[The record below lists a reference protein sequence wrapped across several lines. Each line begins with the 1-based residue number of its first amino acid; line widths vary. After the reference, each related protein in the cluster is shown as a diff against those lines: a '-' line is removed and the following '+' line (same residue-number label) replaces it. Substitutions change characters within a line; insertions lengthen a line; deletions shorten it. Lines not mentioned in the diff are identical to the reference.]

1 MGPSERELNGA
12 ELMISTSSGDWV
24 TIDGI
29 PFLSAIDLGDPDG
42 DKTSV
47 SILTSRTITGK
58 LTVKPFGRRKVT
70 RKRFKKILMSRGISR
85 NTAEELT
92 IAVAKLKTCYTTQAF
107 FWEFFIFPG
116 CIKEKK
122 T

>member
-1 MGPSERELNGA
+1 MGPSESEQNGA
-12 ELMISTSSGDWV
+12 VLMISTLSGDWV

-29 PFLSAIDLGDPDG
+29 PFLSGTDLGDPGG

-47 SILTSRTITGK
+47 SIWTDRTITGK
-58 LTVKPFGRRKVT
+58 LTVKPFGRRKTT
-70 RKRFKKILMSRGISR
+70 RKRFKKILMSHGFSR

-92 IAVAKLKTCYTTQAF
+92 IAVAKLNTCYTAQAF
-107 FWEFFIFPG
+107 FWEFFIFPEH
-116 CIKEKK
+116 KQEV